1 MKLIGITGG
10 VGAGKTEVLR
20 LLKELC
26 RCRVLLADEVGNEV
40 KLPGQPCYERLV
52 ELLGRQVL
60 AADGTIDKKKM
71 AGMIFSDPSL
81 LDRVNDI
88 IHPEVKRYI
97 LEQVE
102 CERKK
107 GEADYFFLE
116 AALLIECGYEA
127 ILDELWYIHADEP
140 VRAARL
146 KESRGYSEEKIRQIF
161 ESQLSEADFRAHC
174 GVVIENNGD
183 LQETRRQLEAALRR
197 NRALHQNA
205 EDFRQQDKGERRL

>member
-10 VGAGKTEVLR
+10 VGAGKTMVLG

-52 ELLGRQVL
+52 QLLGRQVL
-60 AADGTIDKKKM
+60 AEDGTIDKKKM
-71 AGMIFSDPSL
+71 AGLIFSDPAL
-81 LDRVNDI
+81 LDRVNGI

-102 CERKK
+102 EERRK

-116 AALLIECGYEA
+116 AALLIECGYGEL
-127 ILDELWYIHADEP
+127 LDELWYIHADAA
-140 VRAARL
+140 VRMERL
-146 KESRGYSEEKIRQIF
+146 KKSRGYSEEKIRQIF
-161 ESQLSEADFRAHC
+161 ESQLSEEEFRRHC
-174 GVVIENNGD
+174 SVVIENNGD
-183 LQETRRQLEAALRR
+183 LEKTRLQLQAAL
-197 NRALHQNA
+197 
-205 EDFRQQDKGERRL
+205 ERLEKP